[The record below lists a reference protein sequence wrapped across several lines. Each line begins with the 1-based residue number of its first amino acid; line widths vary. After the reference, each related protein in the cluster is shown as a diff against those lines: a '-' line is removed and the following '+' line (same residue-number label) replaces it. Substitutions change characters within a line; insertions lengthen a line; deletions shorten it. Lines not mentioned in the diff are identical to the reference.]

1 MRQRRVRHPW
11 RGVISGLILGIGLG
25 IMSIVYGINPLGDL
39 TPWVALVI
47 GVVLG
52 VLLVFLPR
60 PWGRGAAPPAA
71 R

>member
-11 RGVISGLILGIGLG
+11 RGVIFGLILGIGLG
-25 IMSIVYGINPLGDL
+25 IMSIVYGINALGDL

-60 PWGRGAAPPAA
+60 PWGRSSAPPAA